1 MLIFN
6 TGLSSVKEGSQAE
19 RLGLRVGDTLIS
31 IGGDTLTNVH
41 SMDMV
46 TSHLRTAIVNAK
58 AEGQPLKIIIERGT
72 HEATPPP
79 APTQTVAT
87 PAAASEPPPSAGAVP
102 PKAATVVAD
111 GQDSPPGIASI
122 PEPTVEAPVQADGGT
137 AAAAAAAAAAES
149 GKEGGDAEEGAAD
162 TGGISESEKVLL
174 VSRILDRMKNPNT
187 ALAFIR
193 WREKVQVA
201 IQVEQLGRLGRKVR
215 ACILFYFVLFYTCVW
230 FVKHFRS

>member
-46 TSHLRTAIVNAK
+46 TTHLRTAIVNAK

-87 PAAASEPPPSAGAVP
+87 PAAII
-102 PKAATVVAD
+102 AD
-111 GQDSPPGIASI
+111 
-122 PEPTVEAPVQADGGT
+122 
-137 AAAAAAAAAAES
+137 
-149 GKEGGDAEEGAAD
+149 
-162 TGGISESEKVLL
+162 
-174 VSRILDRMKNPNT
+174 
-187 ALAFIR
+187 
-193 WREKVQVA
+193 
-201 IQVEQLGRLGRKVR
+201 VR
-215 ACILFYFVLFYTCVW
+215 AFPLSLLNMLNTMRMSDV
-230 FVKHFRS
+230 RSQISMRG

>member
-122 PEPTVEAPVQADGGT
+122 PEPTVEAPVQAD
-137 AAAAAAAAAAES
+137 
-149 GKEGGDAEEGAAD
+149 
-162 TGGISESEKVLL
+162 
-174 VSRILDRMKNPNT
+174 
-187 ALAFIR
+187 
-193 WREKVQVA
+193 
-201 IQVEQLGRLGRKVR
+201 
-215 ACILFYFVLFYTCVW
+215 
-230 FVKHFRS
+230 